1 MTNLLFSILPIL
13 STNSLIISIDGENK
27 TAIIV
32 SKNFFL
38 LIKLAL
44 MSFWDSFSIF
54 ISLNNSSSETLSG
67 SLFPNSHLEIV

>member
-27 TAIIV
+27 TAIII
-32 SKNFFL
+32 SKIFFL

-44 MSFWDSFSIF
+44 MSFGILFQYSSL
-54 ISLNNSSSETLSG
+54 LNNSSSETLSG

>member
-13 STNSLIISIDGENK
+13 STNSLMISIDGENK
-27 TAIIV
+27 TAMIV
-32 SKNFFL
+32 SKIFFL

>member
-32 SKNFFL
+32 SKIFFL

-44 MSFWDSFSIF
+44 MPYFTGALRLTNKSTAPNTI
-54 ISLNNSSSETLSG
+54 SSEFLI
-67 SLFPNSHLEIV
+67 LFIFL

>member
-32 SKNFFL
+32 SKIFFL

-44 MSFWDSFSIF
+44 MSF
-54 ISLNNSSSETLSG
+54 
-67 SLFPNSHLEIV
+67 